1 MTEVAFHF
9 GAPDRLAYVCRL
21 LRKAV
26 GSGARVVVVADAD
39 MVQQIDADLWALSAT
54 DFVAHCTGGA
64 ESSVLSR
71 SPVVLVTDL
80 VQATGPRQV
89 LLNLAESV
97 PEGFDQFERLIEVVS
112 RDGADRDP
120 ARRRWKQYTEWG
132 YPITRHDLA
141 VKGAN

>member
-26 GSGARVVVVADAD
+26 GSGARVVVVADTD
-39 MVQQIDADLWALSAT
+39 VVQQIDADLWALSAT
-54 DFVAHCTGGA
+54 DFVAHCTGAA
-64 ESSVLSR
+64 EAAVQGR

-89 LLNLAESV
+89 LLNLADAV
-97 PEGFDQFERLIEVVS
+97 PEGFDQFARVIEVVS

-120 ARRRWKQYTEWG
+120 ARRRWKQYTERG

>member
-26 GSGARVVVVADAD
+26 GSGARVVVLADRD
-39 MVQQIDADLWALSAT
+39 GVQQIDADLWALSAT

-64 ESSVLSR
+64 ESSVQNR
-71 SPVVLVTDL
+71 SPVVLVSDL
-80 VQATGPRQV
+80 AQATGPRQV

-112 RDGADRDP
+112 KDGADRDP
-120 ARRRWKQYTEWG
+120 ARRRWKQYTERG
-132 YPITRHDLA
+132 YTITRHDLA
-141 VKGAN
+141 LKGAN

>member
-26 GSGARVVVVADAD
+26 GSGARVVVVADPD
-39 MVQQIDADLWALSAT
+39 VVQQIDADLWAVSAT
-54 DFVAHCTGGA
+54 DFVAHCTSGA
-64 ESSVLSR
+64 DSPVQSW

-80 VQATGPRQV
+80 AQAKGPRQV

-112 RDGADRDP
+112 KDGADRDP
-120 ARRRWKQYTEWG
+120 ARRRWKQYTERG

>member
-26 GSGARVVVVADAD
+26 GSGARVVVLADAD
-39 MVQQIDADLWALSAT
+39 GVQQIDADLWALSAT
-54 DFVAHCTGGA
+54 DFVPHCSSAA
-64 ESSVLSR
+64 ESSVRSW

-80 VQATGPRQV
+80 AQATGPRQV

-97 PEGFDQFERLIEVVS
+97 PDGFDQFERLIEVVS
-112 RDGADRDP
+112 KDGADRDP
-120 ARRRWKQYTEWG
+120 ARRRWRQYTERG

>member
-26 GSGARVVVVADAD
+26 GSGARVVVLADTE

-54 DFVAHCTGGA
+54 DFVAHCTSGA
-64 ESSVLSR
+64 EPSVQIC
-71 SPVVLVTDL
+71 SPVLLVTDL
-80 VQATGPRQV
+80 AQATDPRQV
-89 LLNLAESV
+89 LLNLAEPI
-97 PEGFDQFERLIEVVS
+97 PEDFEQFARLIEVVS
-112 RDGADRDP
+112 QDGADRDS
-120 ARRRWKQYTEWG
+120 ARRRWKQYTERG
-132 YPITRHDLA
+132 YPITRHDLT

>member
-1 MTEVAFHF
+1 MSEVAFHF

-26 GSGARVVVVADAD
+26 GSGARVVVVADTD
-39 MVQQIDADLWALSAT
+39 MVQQIDVDLWALSAT
-54 DFVAHCTGGA
+54 DFVAHCTDAA
-64 ESSVLSR
+64 EVSVQSR

-80 VQATGPRQV
+80 AQATGPRQV
-89 LLNLAESV
+89 LLNLADAI
-97 PEGFDQFERLIEVVS
+97 PEGFDQFARVIEVVS

-120 ARRRWKQYTEWG
+120 ARRRWKQYTERG